1 MARGNGNRAPARI
14 TRDDDAAIY
23 GAIDLG
29 TNNCRLLLARP
40 TAEGFHVVDGFS
52 RIVRLGEGLNAS
64 EALCAEAMDRTVAA
78 LGICAKKMR
87 AWGCQRSRAVA
98 TEACRRAANVG
109 TFIDR
114 VSAKTGIA
122 IEPISAAEEARFTLE
137 GCRALLNAEVTATHG
152 ALHDHVLLFDIGG
165 GSTEV
170 VWAPLV
176 NGEPALPIAVHS
188 LPFGVVTLAEEYGK
202 APLSVDAFEALVR
215 RVDDRLGPL
224 DAEHGISARIAG
236 GRVRMI
242 GTSGTVTTLG
252 ATHLGLTRYDRAR
265 VDGLILGRD
274 RLLTLADELAAMD
287 MEARQRHP
295 CIGAGRADLMI
306 MGLAVLSAVMRR
318 WPAQNLIIADRGV
331 REGLLLE
338 MMAADAALPRQ
349 AKAGTPHGGA

>member
-1 MARGNGNRAPARI
+1 
-14 TRDDDAAIY
+14 
-23 GAIDLG
+23 
-29 TNNCRLLLARP
+29 
-40 TAEGFHVVDGFS
+40 
-52 RIVRLGEGLNAS
+52 
-64 EALCAEAMDRTVAA
+64 
-78 LGICAKKMR
+78 
-87 AWGCQRSRAVA
+87 
-98 TEACRRAANVG
+98 
-109 TFIDR
+109 
-114 VSAKTGIA
+114 
-122 IEPISAAEEARFTLE
+122 
-137 GCRALLNAEVTATHG
+137 
-152 ALHDHVLLFDIGG
+152 
-165 GSTEV
+165 
-170 VWAPLV
+170 
-176 NGEPALPIAVHS
+176 
-188 LPFGVVTLAEEYGK
+188 
-202 APLSVDAFEALVR
+202 
-215 RVDDRLGPL
+215 
-224 DAEHGISARIAG
+224 
-236 GRVRMI
+236 MI